1 MKIKI
6 NLFRK
11 ISIFSIFLIIF
22 TVLVSYVLSIFFA
35 DSFYI
40 KRIKREILATS
51 IQTKNLMKNPNN
63 STLLEEY
70 IDNIRDSKGINIYLG
85 NLQPQKALHHKRYKN
100 RYENLDEGFHIIS
113 LQNNNITLL
122 AYKEVIG
129 GKNLLVITT
138 SLSVMS
144 SHRHEVYLLNLITFI
159 IAMVVSIVIS
169 RIFTK
174 RITDNIKSLNR
185 VAQKISRL
193 DFSEKSSI
201 KTSDELMEL
210 SQNINTMADNIKSSM
225 ENLNTFVSNA
235 SHELKTPIAVINTH
249 AQLLMGDRLN
259 RGSERNYHKVIL
271 KESKYMDTLVKD
283 LLLLSKLSSNFNLE
297 KEEFNLKDLLKES
310 MEKFEFLELKKDLTL
325 EIDLKD
331 MSMKV
336 NKKLFRIVLD
346 NLVQNS
352 LKYSPEN
359 SLIKVYSKEGK
370 IFFENPIYIEE
381 VDREKLFEPFFRGKN
396 ATELNI
402 EGSGLG
408 LSLIKKILDLHK
420 ANYNIVIENERFIFS
435 FDILR

>member
-22 TVLVSYVLSIFFA
+22 TVLVSYILSIFFA

-40 KRIKREILATS
+40 KRKKKEIITTS
-51 IQTKNLMKNPNN
+51 IQAKNLMKNSNN
-63 STLLEEY
+63 FTLLEEY
-70 IDNIRDSKGINIYLG
+70 IDNIKDSKGINIYFT
-85 NLQPQKALHHKRYKN
+85 NIENKKSNHHRRTK
-100 RYENLDEGFHIIS
+100 RYENLKEGFHIVS
-113 LQNNNITLL
+113 LPNNNITLL
-122 AYKEVIG
+122 AYKEVIE

-144 SHRHEVYLLNLITFI
+144 SHRHEVYLLNLITFV

-174 RITDNIKSLNR
+174 KITDNIESLNR
-185 VAQKISRL
+185 VAQKISNL

-249 AQLLMGDRLN
+249 AQLLMSDKLDKN
-259 RGSERNYHKVIL
+259 SERNYHKVIL

-310 MEKFEFLELKKDLTL
+310 MEKFEFLELKKDLTW

-336 NKKLFRIVLD
+336 NKKLFRIVFD
-346 NLVQNS
+346 NLVQNA

-408 LSLIKKILDLHK
+408 LSLIKKILDLH
-420 ANYNIVIENERFIFS
+420 NVSYNIIIENGKFIFS

>member
-1 MKIKI
+1 
-6 NLFRK
+6 
-11 ISIFSIFLIIF
+11 
-22 TVLVSYVLSIFFA
+22 
-35 DSFYI
+35 
-40 KRIKREILATS
+40 
-51 IQTKNLMKNPNN
+51 
-63 STLLEEY
+63 
-70 IDNIRDSKGINIYLG
+70 
-85 NLQPQKALHHKRYKN
+85 
-100 RYENLDEGFHIIS
+100 
-113 LQNNNITLL
+113 
-122 AYKEVIG
+122 
-129 GKNLLVITT
+129 
-138 SLSVMS
+138 MS

-249 AQLLMGDRLN
+249 AQLLMGDRLD

-297 KEEFNLKDLLKES
+297 KEGFNLKDLLKES
-310 MEKFEFLELKKDLTL
+310 MEKFEFLELKKDLTW

-336 NKKLFRIVLD
+336 NKKLFRIAVD
-346 NLVQNS
+346 NLVQNA

-359 SLIKVYSKEGK
+359 SLIKVYSKESR

-420 ANYNIVIENERFIFS
+420 ADYNIVIENERFIFS

>member
-1 MKIKI
+1 
-6 NLFRK
+6 
-11 ISIFSIFLIIF
+11 
-22 TVLVSYVLSIFFA
+22 
-35 DSFYI
+35 
-40 KRIKREILATS
+40 
-51 IQTKNLMKNPNN
+51 
-63 STLLEEY
+63 
-70 IDNIRDSKGINIYLG
+70 
-85 NLQPQKALHHKRYKN
+85 
-100 RYENLDEGFHIIS
+100 
-113 LQNNNITLL
+113 
-122 AYKEVIG
+122 
-129 GKNLLVITT
+129 
-138 SLSVMS
+138 
-144 SHRHEVYLLNLITFI
+144 
-159 IAMVVSIVIS
+159 
-169 RIFTK
+169 
-174 RITDNIKSLNR
+174 
-185 VAQKISRL
+185 
-193 DFSEKSSI
+193 
-201 KTSDELMEL
+201 
-210 SQNINTMADNIKSSM
+210 M

-249 AQLLMGDRLN
+249 AQLLMSDRLDKD
-259 RGSERNYHKVIL
+259 SERNYHKVIL

-310 MEKFEFLELKKDLTL
+310 MEKFEFLELKKDLTW

-346 NLVQNS
+346 NLVQNA

-420 ANYNIVIENERFIFS
+420 ANYNIVIENDRFIFS